1 MLIALD
7 YDGTYIEDPRLWDR
21 FINTC
26 IQRNHTVICVTM
38 RYESESLPLA
48 NTIGKK
54 CQIYFT
60 RREAKKIYMD
70 KIGIYPDIWIDD
82 NPKWLYEDA

>member
-7 YDGTYIEDPRLWDR
+7 YDETYTKDEELWNH

-26 IQRNHTVICVTM
+26 IRRKHTVICVTM
-38 RYESESLPLA
+38 RYESEGLPIL

-54 CQIYFT
+54 CQVYFT
-60 RREAKKIYMD
+60 GRNAKKIYLD
-70 KIGIYPDIWIDD
+70 KLGIYPDIWIDD
-82 NPKWLYEDA
+82 NPMWLYKNG